1 MYRPHF
7 CCCCQLSC
15 IPPRLS
21 VSYSGVELN
30 RSTNYDFIIFPRW
43 TDGWIDGKDRVKGR
57 EFFLNSLFSI
67 RGHVLCELQ
76 TSQQLYETLAES
88 ATSHN
93 NHGGR

>member
-1 MYRPHF
+1 M
-7 CCCCQLSC
+7 
-15 IPPRLS
+15 
-21 VSYSGVELN
+21 
-30 RSTNYDFIIFPRW
+30 
-43 TDGWIDGKDRVKGR
+43 DGLMARTESKEGS
-57 EFFLNSLFSI
+57 FFNSLFSI